1 MPSESLDILCDP
13 DTKKPLK
20 QIRKD
25 GRDGLAPEASGRE
38 YPVVDGIP
46 IFFSDQEMTGSNR
59 KYRDF
64 YDKIAFFYD
73 LYIALISLLCRKKG
87 WHAAR
92 SELIRPVCSVPVRAS
107 KETPYGVTI
116 NADRILEVGIG
127 TGLNLELLPKDTRY
141 FGVDISWKMLSRCRR
156 RAARLQR
163 EACLCLAQAEALP
176 FRDESFEAV
185 FSVGGFNFFTD
196 KQAALQEMIR
206 VAKPGA
212 TILIVDET
220 PKHVK
225 TAYERTPLARKAF
238 KEESSDS
245 LRAPVDLV
253 PETMQDVRCEEVW
266 DGRFYALSFVKPSPS
281 PAPAR

>member
-1 MPSESLDILCDP
+1 MLPELLDTICDP
-13 DTKKPLK
+13 YTKEALRK
-20 QIRKD
+20 IRKD
-25 GRDGLAPEASGRE
+25 GMDFLAQEDSSRE
-38 YPVVDGIP
+38 YPVVEGIP
-46 IFFSDQEMTGSNR
+46 IFLREEEMTGSNR

-73 LYIALISLLCRKKG
+73 VYIAMISLLCRKKG
-87 WHAAR
+87 WQAAR
-92 SELIRPVCSVPVRAS
+92 SELIRRISGVRA
-107 KETPYGVTI
+107 G
-116 NADRILEVGIG
+116 DRILEVGIG
-127 TGLNLELLPKDTRY
+127 TGLNLALLPKDARY
-141 FGVDISWKMLSRCRR
+141 WGVDISWKMLSRCRR
-156 RAARLQR
+156 RAARLR
-163 EACLCLAQAEALP
+163 RDACLCLAQAEALP
-176 FRDESFEAV
+176 FREETFDGV

-196 KQAALQEMIR
+196 KHAAMNEMIR

-253 PETMQDVRCEEVW
+253 PESMQAMRCEEVW
-266 DGRFYALSFVKPSPS
+266 DGRFYALSFVKPSPTPS
-281 PAPAR
+281 LAK